1 MAIKDATCP
10 ACGKPIKLNDEK
22 PFGFCSFCGHKINIA
37 EYFAPKAQEIPAMQ
51 TETVKPEPAAAPISA
66 PTPAPAAAPS
76 APSIK
81 ITQDAQ
87 SSAISQI
94 EAMYTLCSTEQ
105 EYMGLRQRV
114 LDGTYSDQ
122 DKAVMV
128 SELDRLMSKRLHD
141 ELALEADLPAA
152 KEEVSKLAMGT
163 VLIAVIGLVVTMFFP
178 IALLITAVLVL
189 CCIAGG
195 AKDRKRKKQCV
206 RAHKHLEQYRKLG
219 YKL

>member
-10 ACGKPIKLNDEK
+10 ACGKSIKLNDEK
-22 PFGFCSFCGHKINIA
+22 PFGFCSFCGHKSDTA
-37 EYFAPKAQEIPAMQ
+37 EYFSAKVPKASAVQAETDKPA
-51 TETVKPEPAAAPISA
+51 PAAAPISA
-66 PTPAPAAAPS
+66 PTPTPAAV
-76 APSIK
+76 PSIK

-122 DKAVMV
+122 NKAVMV
-128 SELDRLMSKRLHD
+128 SELDRLMSKRLHN

-206 RAHKHLEQYRKLG
+206 RAHKRLEQYRKLG

>member
-10 ACGKPIKLNDEK
+10 ACGKSIKLNDEK
-22 PFGFCSFCGHKINIA
+22 PFGFCSFCGHKIDTA
-37 EYFAPKAQEIPAMQ
+37 EYFSAKAPKASAVQA
-51 TETVKPEPAAAPISA
+51 ETDKPEPAAAPISA
-66 PTPAPAAAPS
+66 PTPTPAA

-94 EAMYTLCSTEQ
+94 EAMFTLCSTEQ

-114 LDGTYSDQ
+114 LDGAYSDQ

-178 IALLITAVLVL
+178 IALLITVLVL

-206 RAHKHLEQYRKLG
+206 RAHKRLEQYRKLG

>member
-10 ACGKPIKLNDEK
+10 ACGKSIKLNDEK
-22 PFGFCSFCGHKINIA
+22 TFGFCSFCGHKIDTA
-37 EYFAPKAQEIPAMQ
+37 EYFSAKVPKASAVQA
-51 TETVKPEPAAAPISA
+51 ETDKPELAAAPISA
-66 PTPAPAAAPS
+66 PTPTPAA

-94 EAMYTLCSTEQ
+94 EAMFTLCSTEQ

-206 RAHKHLEQYRKLG
+206 RAHKRLEQYRKLG

>member
-10 ACGKPIKLNDEK
+10 VCGKSIKLNDEK
-22 PFGFCSFCGHKINIA
+22 PFGFCSFCGHKIDTA
-37 EYFAPKAQEIPAMQ
+37 EYFSAKGPKASAVQV
-51 TETVKPEPAAAPISA
+51 ETDKPEPAAAPTSA
-66 PTPAPAAAPS
+66 STPTPAA

-122 DKAVMV
+122 NKAVMV

-206 RAHKHLEQYRKLG
+206 RAHKRLEQYRKLG
-219 YKL
+219 YKI

>member
-10 ACGKPIKLNDEK
+10 ACGKSIKLNDEK
-22 PFGFCSFCGHKINIA
+22 PFGFCSFCGHKIDTA
-37 EYFAPKAQEIPAMQ
+37 EYFSAKVPKASAVQA
-51 TETVKPEPAAAPISA
+51 ETDKPEPAAAPISA
-66 PTPAPAAAPS
+66 STPTPAA

-114 LDGTYSDQ
+114 LDGAYSDQ

-178 IALLITAVLVL
+178 IALLIPAVLVL

-206 RAHKHLEQYRKLG
+206 RAHKRLEQYRKLG
-219 YKL
+219 YKI

>member
-1 MAIKDATCP
+1 
-10 ACGKPIKLNDEK
+10 
-22 PFGFCSFCGHKINIA
+22 
-37 EYFAPKAQEIPAMQ
+37 
-51 TETVKPEPAAAPISA
+51 
-66 PTPAPAAAPS
+66 
-76 APSIK
+76 
-81 ITQDAQ
+81 
-87 SSAISQI
+87 
-94 EAMYTLCSTEQ
+94 
-105 EYMGLRQRV
+105 MGLRQRV

-141 ELALEADLPAA
+141 ELALEADPPAA

-206 RAHKHLEQYRKLG
+206 RAHKRLEQYRKLG
-219 YKL
+219 YKI

>member
-10 ACGKPIKLNDEK
+10 VCGKSIKLNDEK
-22 PFGFCSFCGHKINIA
+22 PFGFCSFCGHKIDTA
-37 EYFAPKAQEIPAMQ
+37 EYFSAKVPKASAVQA
-51 TETVKPEPAAAPISA
+51 ETDKPEPAAAPISA
-66 PTPAPAAAPS
+66 STPTPAA

-141 ELALEADLPAA
+141 ELALEADLPVA

-206 RAHKHLEQYRKLG
+206 RAHKRLEQYRKLG

>member
-10 ACGKPIKLNDEK
+10 ACGKSIKLNDEK
-22 PFGFCSFCGHKINIA
+22 PFGFCSFCGHKIDTA
-37 EYFAPKAQEIPAMQ
+37 EYFSAKVPKASAVQAEMD
-51 TETVKPEPAAAPISA
+51 KPEPAAAPISA
-66 PTPAPAAAPS
+66 PTPTPAA

-94 EAMYTLCSTEQ
+94 EAMFTLCSTEQ

-114 LDGTYSDQ
+114 LDGAYSDQ

-206 RAHKHLEQYRKLG
+206 RAHKRLEQYRKLG

>member
-10 ACGKPIKLNDEK
+10 VCGKSIKLNDEK
-22 PFGFCSFCGHKINIA
+22 PFGFCSFCGHKIDTA
-37 EYFAPKAQEIPAMQ
+37 EYFSAKVPKASAVQA
-51 TETVKPEPAAAPISA
+51 ETDKPEPAAAPISA
-66 PTPAPAAAPS
+66 PTPTPAA

-114 LDGTYSDQ
+114 LDGAYSDQ

-141 ELALEADLPAA
+141 ELVLEVDLPAA

-206 RAHKHLEQYRKLG
+206 RAHKRLEQYRKLG

>member
-10 ACGKPIKLNDEK
+10 VCGKSIKLNDEK
-22 PFGFCSFCGHKINIA
+22 PFGFCSFCGHKIDTA
-37 EYFAPKAQEIPAMQ
+37 EYFSAKVPKASAVQA
-51 TETVKPEPAAAPISA
+51 ETDKPEPAAAPISA
-66 PTPAPAAAPS
+66 PTPTPAA

-114 LDGTYSDQ
+114 LDGAYSDQ

-141 ELALEADLPAA
+141 ELVLEVDLPAA

-206 RAHKHLEQYRKLG
+206 RAHKHLAQYRKLG

>member
-10 ACGKPIKLNDEK
+10 ACGKSIKLNDEK
-22 PFGFCSFCGHKINIA
+22 PFGFCSFCGHKIDTA
-37 EYFAPKAQEIPAMQ
+37 EYFSAKGPKASAVQA
-51 TETVKPEPAAAPISA
+51 ETDKPEPAAAPISA
-66 PTPAPAAAPS
+66 STPTPAA

-114 LDGTYSDQ
+114 LDGAYSDQ

-178 IALLITAVLVL
+178 IALLITAVLAL

-206 RAHKHLEQYRKLG
+206 RAHKRLEQYRKLG

>member
-10 ACGKPIKLNDEK
+10 VCGKSIKLNDEK
-22 PFGFCSFCGHKINIA
+22 PFGFCSFCGHKIDTA
-37 EYFAPKAQEIPAMQ
+37 EYFSAKVPKASAVQA
-51 TETVKPEPAAAPISA
+51 ETDKPEPAAAPISA
-66 PTPAPAAAPS
+66 PTPTPAA

-94 EAMYTLCSTEQ
+94 EAMYTLCSTAQ

-114 LDGTYSDQ
+114 LDGAYSDQ

-141 ELALEADLPAA
+141 ELVLEVDLPAA

-206 RAHKHLEQYRKLG
+206 RAHKRLEQYRKLG

>member
-10 ACGKPIKLNDEK
+10 ACGKSIKLNDEK
-22 PFGFCSFCGHKINIA
+22 PFGFCSFCGHKIDTA
-37 EYFAPKAQEIPAMQ
+37 EYFSAKVPKASAVQA
-51 TETVKPEPAAAPISA
+51 ETDKPELAAAPISA
-66 PTPAPAAAPS
+66 PTPTPAA

-94 EAMYTLCSTEQ
+94 EAMFTLCSTEQ

-206 RAHKHLEQYRKLG
+206 RAHKRLEQYRKLG
-219 YKL
+219 YKI

>member
-10 ACGKPIKLNDEK
+10 VCGKSIKLNDEK
-22 PFGFCSFCGHKINIA
+22 PFGFCSFCGHKIDTA
-37 EYFAPKAQEIPAMQ
+37 EYFSAKVPKASAVQA
-51 TETVKPEPAAAPISA
+51 ETDKPEPAAAPISA
-66 PTPAPAAAPS
+66 PTPTPAAAL
-76 APSIK
+76 SIK

-114 LDGTYSDQ
+114 LDGAYSDQ
-122 DKAVMV
+122 NKAVMV

-206 RAHKHLEQYRKLG
+206 RAHKRLEQYRKLG

>member
-1 MAIKDATCP
+1 
-10 ACGKPIKLNDEK
+10 
-22 PFGFCSFCGHKINIA
+22 
-37 EYFAPKAQEIPAMQ
+37 
-51 TETVKPEPAAAPISA
+51 
-66 PTPAPAAAPS
+66 
-76 APSIK
+76 
-81 ITQDAQ
+81 
-87 SSAISQI
+87 
-94 EAMYTLCSTEQ
+94 
-105 EYMGLRQRV
+105 MGLRQRV

-128 SELDRLMSKRLHD
+128 SELDRLISKRLHD

-195 AKDRKRKKQCV
+195 TKDRKRKKQCV
-206 RAHKHLEQYRKLG
+206 RAHKRLEQYRKLG

>member
-10 ACGKPIKLNDEK
+10 VCGKSIKLNDEK
-22 PFGFCSFCGHKINIA
+22 PFGFCSFCGHKIDTA
-37 EYFAPKAQEIPAMQ
+37 EYFGAKVPKASAVQA
-51 TETVKPEPAAAPISA
+51 ETDKPEPAAAPISA
-66 PTPAPAAAPS
+66 PTPTPAA

-178 IALLITAVLVL
+178 IALLITAGLVL

-206 RAHKHLEQYRKLG
+206 RAHKRLEQYRKLG
-219 YKL
+219 YKI

>member
-10 ACGKPIKLNDEK
+10 ACGKSIKLNDEK
-22 PFGFCSFCGHKINIA
+22 PFGFCSFCGHKIDTA
-37 EYFAPKAQEIPAMQ
+37 EYFSAKAPKASAVQAK
-51 TETVKPEPAAAPISA
+51 TDKPEPAAASISA
-66 PTPAPAAAPS
+66 PTPTPAA

-94 EAMYTLCSTEQ
+94 EAMFTLCSTEQ

-122 DKAVMV
+122 NKAVMV
-128 SELDRLMSKRLHD
+128 SELDRLISKRLHD

-206 RAHKHLEQYRKLG
+206 RAHKRLEQYRKLG

>member
-10 ACGKPIKLNDEK
+10 ACGKSIKLNDEK
-22 PFGFCSFCGHKINIA
+22 PFGFCSFCGHKIDTA
-37 EYFAPKAQEIPAMQ
+37 EYFSAKVPKASAVQAEMD
-51 TETVKPEPAAAPISA
+51 KPEPAAAPISA
-66 PTPAPAAAPS
+66 PTPTPAA

-114 LDGTYSDQ
+114 LDGAYSDQ

-163 VLIAVIGLVVTMFFP
+163 VLIAVIGLVVTVFFP
-178 IALLITAVLVL
+178 SALLITAVLVL

-206 RAHKHLEQYRKLG
+206 RAHKRLEQYRKLG
-219 YKL
+219 YKI

>member
-1 MAIKDATCP
+1 MAIKDASCP
-10 ACGKPIKLNDEK
+10 ACGKSIKLNDEK
-22 PFGFCSFCGHKINIA
+22 PFGFCSFCGHKIDTA
-37 EYFAPKAQEIPAMQ
+37 EYFSAKVPKASAVQA
-51 TETVKPEPAAAPISA
+51 ETDKPEPAAAPISA
-66 PTPAPAAAPS
+66 STPTPAA

-94 EAMYTLCSTEQ
+94 EAMFTLCSTEQ

-114 LDGTYSDQ
+114 LDGAYSDQ

-206 RAHKHLEQYRKLG
+206 RAHKRLEQYRKLG

>member
-10 ACGKPIKLNDEK
+10 ACGKSIKLNDEK
-22 PFGFCSFCGHKINIA
+22 PFGFCSFCGHKIDTA
-37 EYFAPKAQEIPAMQ
+37 EYFSAKVPKASAVQAEMD
-51 TETVKPEPAAAPISA
+51 KPEPAAAPISA
-66 PTPAPAAAPS
+66 PTPTPAA

-114 LDGTYSDQ
+114 LDGAYSDQ

-163 VLIAVIGLVVTMFFP
+163 VLIAVIGLVVTVFFP

-206 RAHKHLEQYRKLG
+206 RAHKRLEQYRKLG
-219 YKL
+219 YKI

>member
-10 ACGKPIKLNDEK
+10 ACGKSIKLNDEK
-22 PFGFCSFCGHKINIA
+22 PFGFCSFCGHKIDTA
-37 EYFAPKAQEIPAMQ
+37 EYFSAKVPKASAVQA
-51 TETVKPEPAAAPISA
+51 ETDKPEPAAAPISA
-66 PTPAPAAAPS
+66 STPTPAA

-122 DKAVMV
+122 NKAVMV

-195 AKDRKRKKQCV
+195 AKDRKRKKQSV

>member
-10 ACGKPIKLNDEK
+10 ACGKSIKLNDEK
-22 PFGFCSFCGHKINIA
+22 PFGFCSFCGHKIDTA
-37 EYFAPKAQEIPAMQ
+37 EYFSAKVPKASAVQA
-51 TETVKPEPAAAPISA
+51 ETDKPEPAAAPISA
-66 PTPAPAAAPS
+66 PTPTPAV

-114 LDGTYSDQ
+114 LDGAYSDQ

-163 VLIAVIGLVVTMFFP
+163 VLIAVIGLVVTIFFP
-178 IALLITAVLVL
+178 IVLLITAVLVL

-195 AKDRKRKKQCV
+195 ANDRKRKKQCV
-206 RAHKHLEQYRKLG
+206 RVHKRLEQYRKLG

>member
-10 ACGKPIKLNDEK
+10 ACGKSIKLNDEK
-22 PFGFCSFCGHKINIA
+22 PFGFCSFCGHKIDMA
-37 EYFAPKAQEIPAMQ
+37 EYFNAKVPKASAVQA
-51 TETVKPEPAAAPISA
+51 ETDKPEPAAAPISA
-66 PTPAPAAAPS
+66 PTPTPAA

-114 LDGTYSDQ
+114 LDGAYSDQ
-122 DKAVMV
+122 NKAVMV

-152 KEEVSKLAMGT
+152 KEEVSKLAIGT

-206 RAHKHLEQYRKLG
+206 RAHKHLAQYRKLG

>member
-10 ACGKPIKLNDEK
+10 ACGKSIKLNDEK
-22 PFGFCSFCGHKINIA
+22 PFGFCSFCGHKIDTA
-37 EYFAPKAQEIPAMQ
+37 EYFSAKVPKASAVQA
-51 TETVKPEPAAAPISA
+51 ETDKPEPAAAPISA
-66 PTPAPAAAPS
+66 STPTPAA

-94 EAMYTLCSTEQ
+94 EAMFTLCSTEQ

-114 LDGTYSDQ
+114 LDGAYSDQ

-141 ELALEADLPAA
+141 ELALEADLPAT

-206 RAHKHLEQYRKLG
+206 RAHKRLEQYRKLG

>member
-10 ACGKPIKLNDEK
+10 ACGKSIKLNDEK
-22 PFGFCSFCGHKINIA
+22 PFGFCSFCGHKIDTA
-37 EYFAPKAQEIPAMQ
+37 EYFSAKVPKASAVQAEMD
-51 TETVKPEPAAAPISA
+51 KPEPAAAPISA
-66 PTPAPAAAPS
+66 PTPTPAA

-94 EAMYTLCSTEQ
+94 EAMFTLCSTEQ

-128 SELDRLMSKRLHD
+128 SELDRLISKRLHD

-195 AKDRKRKKQCV
+195 TKDRKRKKQCV
-206 RAHKHLEQYRKLG
+206 RAHKRLEQYRKLG

>member
-10 ACGKPIKLNDEK
+10 ACGKSIKLNDEK
-22 PFGFCSFCGHKINIA
+22 PFGFCSFCGHKIDTA
-37 EYFAPKAQEIPAMQ
+37 EYFSAKVLKASAVQV
-51 TETVKPEPAAAPISA
+51 ETDKPEPAAAPTSA
-66 PTPAPAAAPS
+66 STPTPAA

-114 LDGTYSDQ
+114 PDGTYSDQ

>member
-10 ACGKPIKLNDEK
+10 VCGKSIKLNDEK
-22 PFGFCSFCGHKINIA
+22 PFGFCSFCGHKIDTA
-37 EYFAPKAQEIPAMQ
+37 EYFSAKVPKASAVQA
-51 TETVKPEPAAAPISA
+51 ETDKPEPAAAPISA
-66 PTPAPAAAPS
+66 PTPTPAA

-114 LDGTYSDQ
+114 LDGAYSDQ

-141 ELALEADLPAA
+141 ELVLEIDLPAA

-206 RAHKHLEQYRKLG
+206 RAHKRLEQYRKLG

>member
-1 MAIKDATCP
+1 MAIKDATCS
-10 ACGKPIKLNDEK
+10 ACGKSIKLNDEK
-22 PFGFCSFCGHKINIA
+22 PFGFCSFCGHKIDTA
-37 EYFAPKAQEIPAMQ
+37 EYFSAKVPKASAVQA
-51 TETVKPEPAAAPISA
+51 ETDKPEPAAAPISA
-66 PTPAPAAAPS
+66 PTPTPAA

-114 LDGTYSDQ
+114 LDGAYSDQ

-206 RAHKHLEQYRKLG
+206 RAHKHLAQYRKLG

>member
-10 ACGKPIKLNDEK
+10 ACGKSIKLNDEK
-22 PFGFCSFCGHKINIA
+22 PFGFCSFCGHKIDMA
-37 EYFAPKAQEIPAMQ
+37 EYFNAKVPKASAVQA
-51 TETVKPEPAAAPISA
+51 ETDKPEPAAAPISA
-66 PTPAPAAAPS
+66 PTPTPAA

-94 EAMYTLCSTEQ
+94 EAMFTLCSTEQ

-114 LDGTYSDQ
+114 LDGAYSDQ
-122 DKAVMV
+122 DKVVMV

-206 RAHKHLEQYRKLG
+206 RAHKRLEQYRKLG

>member
-10 ACGKPIKLNDEK
+10 ACGKSIKLNDEK
-22 PFGFCSFCGHKINIA
+22 PFGFCSFCGHKIDTA
-37 EYFAPKAQEIPAMQ
+37 EYFSAKVPKASAVQA
-51 TETVKPEPAAAPISA
+51 ETDKPEPAAAPISA
-66 PTPAPAAAPS
+66 PTPTPAA

-114 LDGTYSDQ
+114 LDGAYSDQ
-122 DKAVMV
+122 
-128 SELDRLMSKRLHD
+128 D

-206 RAHKHLEQYRKLG
+206 RAHKRLEQYRKLG

>member
-10 ACGKPIKLNDEK
+10 VCGKSIKLNDEK
-22 PFGFCSFCGHKINIA
+22 PFGFCSFCGHKIDTA
-37 EYFAPKAQEIPAMQ
+37 EYFSAKMPKASAVQA
-51 TETVKPEPAAAPISA
+51 ETDKPEPAAAPISA
-66 PTPAPAAAPS
+66 STPTPAA

-94 EAMYTLCSTEQ
+94 EAMFTLCSTEQ

-114 LDGTYSDQ
+114 LDGAYSDQ

-206 RAHKHLEQYRKLG
+206 RAHKRLEQYRKLG

>member
-10 ACGKPIKLNDEK
+10 ACGKSIKLNDEK
-22 PFGFCSFCGHKINIA
+22 PFGFCSFCGHKIDMA
-37 EYFAPKAQEIPAMQ
+37 EYFNAKVPKASAVQA
-51 TETVKPEPAAAPISA
+51 ETDKPEPAAAPISA
-66 PTPAPAAAPS
+66 PTPTPAA

-114 LDGTYSDQ
+114 LDGAYSDQ
-122 DKAVMV
+122 DKVVMV
-128 SELDRLMSKRLHD
+128 SELDRLMSKRLHN
-141 ELALEADLPAA
+141 ELALEVDLPAA

-206 RAHKHLEQYRKLG
+206 RAHKRLEQYRKLG

>member
-10 ACGKPIKLNDEK
+10 ACCKPIKLNDEK
-22 PFGFCSFCGHKINIA
+22 PFGFCSFCGHKINTA
-37 EYFAPKAQEIPAMQ
+37 EYFASKAPAVQ
-51 TETVKPEPAAAPISA
+51 AETDKPEPAAAPISA
-66 PTPAPAAAPS
+66 PTPTPAA

-94 EAMYTLCSTEQ
+94 EAMYTLCSIEQ

-206 RAHKHLEQYRKLG
+206 RAHKHLAQYRKLG

>member
-10 ACGKPIKLNDEK
+10 ACGKSIKLNDEK
-22 PFGFCSFCGHKINIA
+22 TFGFCSFCGHKIDTA
-37 EYFAPKAQEIPAMQ
+37 EYFSAKVPKASAVQA
-51 TETVKPEPAAAPISA
+51 ETDKPEPATAPISA
-66 PTPAPAAAPS
+66 PTPTPAA

-114 LDGTYSDQ
+114 LAGTYSDQ

-206 RAHKHLEQYRKLG
+206 RAHKRLEQYRKLG
-219 YKL
+219 YKI

>member
-10 ACGKPIKLNDEK
+10 ACGKSIKLNDEK
-22 PFGFCSFCGHKINIA
+22 PFGFCSFCGHKIDTA
-37 EYFAPKAQEIPAMQ
+37 EYFSAKGPKASAVQA
-51 TETVKPEPAAAPISA
+51 ETDKTEPAAAPISA
-66 PTPAPAAAPS
+66 STPTPAA

-122 DKAVMV
+122 NKAVMV

-163 VLIAVIGLVVTMFFP
+163 VLIAVIGLVVAMFFP

-206 RAHKHLEQYRKLG
+206 RAHKRLEQYRKLG
-219 YKL
+219 YKI

>member
-10 ACGKPIKLNDEK
+10 ACGKSIKLNDEK
-22 PFGFCSFCGHKINIA
+22 PFGFCSFCGHKIDTA
-37 EYFAPKAQEIPAMQ
+37 EYFSAKVPKASAVQA
-51 TETVKPEPAAAPISA
+51 ETDKPEPAAAPISA
-66 PTPAPAAAPS
+66 PTPTPAA

-141 ELALEADLPAA
+141 ELVLEADLPAA

-195 AKDRKRKKQCV
+195 AKDRKRKNQCV

>member
-10 ACGKPIKLNDEK
+10 ACGKSIKLNDEK
-22 PFGFCSFCGHKINIA
+22 PFGFCSFCGHKIDTA
-37 EYFAPKAQEIPAMQ
+37 EYFSAKVPKASAVQA
-51 TETVKPEPAAAPISA
+51 ETDKPEPAAAPISA
-66 PTPAPAAAPS
+66 PTPTPAA

-94 EAMYTLCSTEQ
+94 EAMFTRCSTEQ

-114 LDGTYSDQ
+114 LDGAYSDQ
-122 DKAVMV
+122 DKVVMV
-128 SELDRLMSKRLHD
+128 SELDRLISKRLHD

-206 RAHKHLEQYRKLG
+206 RAHKRLEQYRKLG